1 MVVIGV
7 VAFAV
12 VYVVVIGVVVV
23 RIGVVGGVV
32 CKRSRS
38 GGISTDIVGVDVVDV
53 MEGHVVVVGGVC
65 GVIGYIILTRTND
78 LRRV

>member
-32 CKRSRS
+32 CKRSQS
-38 GGISTDIVGVDVVDV
+38 GGISTDIVGVDVIDIMV
-53 MEGHVVVVGGVC
+53 GHVVVVRGVC
-65 GVIGYIILTRTND
+65 GVFGT
-78 LRRV
+78 VVWGEGC